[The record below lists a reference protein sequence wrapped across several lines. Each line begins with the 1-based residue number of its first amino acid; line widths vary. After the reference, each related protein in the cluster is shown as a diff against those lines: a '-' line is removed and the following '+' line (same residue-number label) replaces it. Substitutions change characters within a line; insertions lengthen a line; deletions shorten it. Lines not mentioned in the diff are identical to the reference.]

1 MYNIERARKII
12 LSLDEAKELPLHELT
27 YDLAMKYDHI
37 ENKLIEKPLAT
48 AFKLMYTEV
57 NARYD
62 GLDGSEVLRPKL
74 NINQDQDRNY
84 VIAAAADDDEYDDY
98 DDGVANVNDHKNEES
113 RSHGISEIK
122 LIDCLMY
129 LRQVHRYCLFCGT
142 SYSNEIDLIQN
153 CPGVEE
159 DEH

>member
-12 LSLDEAKELPLHELT
+12 LSLDEVKELPLHELT

-37 ENKLIEKPLAT
+37 DDRLIEKPLAT
-48 AFKLMYTEV
+48 AFELMHTEM
-57 NARYD
+57 NARHD
-62 GLDGSEVLRPKL
+62 GFDGSEVRRPKL
-74 NINQDQDRNY
+74 NINHDQGRNY
-84 VIAAAADDDEYDDY
+84 VIAAAADDDDA
-98 DDGVANVNDHKNEES
+98 VNVNDHNNNEKS
-113 RSHGISEIK
+113 RSDDISEIR

-129 LRQVHRYCLFCGT
+129 LRQVHCYCLFCGT
-142 SYSNEIDLIQN
+142 SYSDEIDLIQN